1 MRGQLADAEVVNRY
15 RGGESIR
22 SIAQGIGASCY
33 KVRAVLIGAGVR
45 LRPAGGPQPRRLPTA
60 AVVLAR
66 PLSQPPPQRAERRGQ
81 LSERHLA
88 VLRLVADGATD
99 TSIATV
105 LGVTRAAVGT
115 DRRKIYRALRAVN
128 AAHAVSL
135 AYQLGILPGPA
146 PFRAHGS
153 IRADVVDGF
162 ASARLPTER
171 STP

>member
-1 MRGQLADAEVVNRY
+1 MRGQLPDAEVVNRY

-22 SIAQGIGASCY
+22 SIAQGIGASAY
-33 KVRAVLIGAGVR
+33 KVRTVLIEAGER
-45 LRPAGGPQPRRLPTA
+45 LRPAAGPQPRRLPTA
-60 AVVLAR
+60 AAVLQR
-66 PLSQPPPQRAERRGQ
+66 PLSQPPPQHAGRRRQ

-105 LGVTRAAVGT
+105 LGLTRAAVGT

-135 AYQLGILPGPA
+135 AYQMGILPGPA
-146 PFRAHGS
+146 PFRAQAS
-153 IRADVVDGF
+153 TRADVVDGF
-162 ASARLPTER
+162 TSARLPAQQP
-171 STP
+171 TP